1 MNINL
6 ALNNNCK
13 FTFFHA
19 SGLHDGHAIDPGKKQ
34 NTILM
39 FLCLK
44 AQKCS
49 KSIKGF
55 TILRR
60 SIME

>member
-1 MNINL
+1 MITGNNIYLYIYMNINL

-19 SGLHDGHAIDPGKKQ
+19 SVLHDGHAVDPGKKQ

-39 FLCLK
+39 FLR
-44 AQKCS
+44 S
-49 KSIKGF
+49 KSTKVF
-55 TILRR
+55 
-60 SIME
+60 